1 MDFNFVPS
9 EYQKTIFN
17 FVENGSGN
25 AVINAKAGSAKTTT
39 AVKCLD
45 FIPKNKKVAFFAFN
59 RSIVQEIIRKIGNNP
74 NIDICTFHSLAHK
87 ILVENWGY
95 SFKLNEFK
103 YKSYLS
109 SHVKALSD
117 EVYPSLAKV
126 DREPYLRNINY
137 LIDLVR
143 FNLCETIEDIED
155 VVEKYGITL
164 IANEIDVVEKLFVWG
179 KENINEVDYTDLVWL
194 IHEYGIKTK
203 KYKYDFIF
211 IDEAQDTSPMQHDM
225 VKKCFKRN
233 TRFLALGDY
242 YQCQPAGTK
251 ISLANGQTKNIEDV
265 VVGDKV
271 ITYNQSCS
279 GYYPY
284 YKEGSKY
291 GFEVTKVSERYVDKT
306 IRITTENGL
315 TSEYSY
321 NHICY
326 AKFNREL
333 CAGKY
338 ALYLMCNEDDM
349 WRIGKTQLYKNNNGE
364 KGVSS
369 GFGLSIRTRY
379 ESCEKAYILS
389 VYDTNKEATLMEG
402 LISAKFGIPQVVFN
416 TERACTNKFSNK
428 EIKEYYFK
436 YLGDIK
442 SRVIECLNYFK
453 KDINCPFVEKNS
465 AIKHSRDHMFEIYA
479 CNLFPEIMSVN
490 YLDKSK
496 LECKIKGGREYRFY
510 RYSYTPI
517 IKIDYLFEHKKV
529 YSIEVEKYHNYLADG
544 ILTHNCINAW
554 AGADKDAFK
563 NLLNEPNTIELP
575 LPISYRCP
583 KSVIRHA
590 QRLVPDIEA
599 APNAPEGS
607 VVFDVSQYRATPGDM
622 ILCRTTAPLVKLQTE
637 FLSKNIGCY
646 IKGSEI
652 GKSLIHMVE
661 GTGFENLS
669 VECDREGV
677 MSTLTKN
684 YLKILAKLMDN
695 IDLADAVETDVFL
708 KYYDSVRAIE
718 ILSTGLFNTTQLKDR
733 INTVFKDKSEND
745 ICLST
750 VHKAKGLEAN
760 NVFILCPSLIP
771 SRRATLDWEIEAER
785 NLEYVAITRAKK
797 NLYYIDEKLFSP
809 RKGYSDAATIVQD
822 VMNAAIMIEPIYG
835 KNYLTGA
842 IQKRA
847 EKTDTGDTKTTRTK
861 RKIGANI
868 HKNFLK

>member
-1 MDFNFVPS
+1 FIPS
-9 EYQKTIFN
+9 EYQKTIFK

-109 SHVKALSD
+109 SHVKTLSD

-155 VVEKYGITL
+155 IVEKYGVTL

-225 VKKCFKRN
+225 VKKCFKKN

-242 YQCQPAGTK
+242 YQ
-251 ISLANGQTKNIEDV
+251 
-265 VVGDKV
+265 
-271 ITYNQSCS
+271 
-279 GYYPY
+279 
-284 YKEGSKY
+284 
-291 GFEVTKVSERYVDKT
+291 
-306 IRITTENGL
+306 
-315 TSEYSY
+315 
-321 NHICY
+321 
-326 AKFNREL
+326 
-333 CAGKY
+333 
-338 ALYLMCNEDDM
+338 
-349 WRIGKTQLYKNNNGE
+349 
-364 KGVSS
+364 
-369 GFGLSIRTRY
+369 
-379 ESCEKAYILS
+379 
-389 VYDTNKEATLMEG
+389 
-402 LISAKFGIPQVVFN
+402 
-416 TERACTNKFSNK
+416 
-428 EIKEYYFK
+428 
-436 YLGDIK
+436 
-442 SRVIECLNYFK
+442 
-453 KDINCPFVEKNS
+453 
-465 AIKHSRDHMFEIYA
+465 
-479 CNLFPEIMSVN
+479 
-490 YLDKSK
+490 
-496 LECKIKGGREYRFY
+496 
-510 RYSYTPI
+510 
-517 IKIDYLFEHKKV
+517 
-529 YSIEVEKYHNYLADG
+529 
-544 ILTHNCINAW
+544 CINAW

-607 VVFDVSQYRATPGDM
+607 VVFDVSQYKATPGDM

-695 IDLADAVETDVFL
+695 IDLADAVETDAFL

-797 NLYYIDEKLFSP
+797 NLYYIDETLFSP
-809 RKGYSDAATIVQD
+809 RK
-822 VMNAAIMIEPIYG
+822 
-835 KNYLTGA
+835 
-842 IQKRA
+842 
-847 EKTDTGDTKTTRTK
+847 
-861 RKIGANI
+861 
-868 HKNFLK
+868 

>member
-1 MDFNFVPS
+1 MDFNFIPS
-9 EYQKTIFN
+9 EYQRAIFD
-17 FVENGSGN
+17 FVKNGSGN

-59 RSIVQEIIRKIGNNP
+59 RSIVQEIVRKIGYNP

-87 ILVENWGY
+87 ILTENWGY

-109 SHVKALSD
+109 KHVNALSD
-117 EVYPSLAKV
+117 EVYSSLPKV
-126 DREPYLRNINY
+126 DKQPYLRNINY

-155 VVEKYGITL
+155 IVEKYGVNL
-164 IANEIDVVEKLFVWG
+164 IENEIDVVEKLFVWG
-179 KENINEVDYTDLVWL
+179 KDNITEVDYTDLVWM

-203 KYKYDFIF
+203 KYKYDFVF

-233 TRFLALGDY
+233 TRFIALGD
-242 YQCQPAGTK
+242 
-251 ISLANGQTKNIEDV
+251 
-265 VVGDKV
+265 
-271 ITYNQSCS
+271 
-279 GYYPY
+279 
-284 YKEGSKY
+284 
-291 GFEVTKVSERYVDKT
+291 GF
-306 IRITTENGL
+306 
-315 TSEYSY
+315 
-321 NHICY
+321 
-326 AKFNREL
+326 
-333 CAGKY
+333 
-338 ALYLMCNEDDM
+338 
-349 WRIGKTQLYKNNNGE
+349 Q
-364 KGVSS
+364 
-369 GFGLSIRTRY
+369 
-379 ESCEKAYILS
+379 
-389 VYDTNKEATLMEG
+389 
-402 LISAKFGIPQVVFN
+402 
-416 TERACTNKFSNK
+416 
-428 EIKEYYFK
+428 
-436 YLGDIK
+436 
-442 SRVIECLNYFK
+442 
-453 KDINCPFVEKNS
+453 
-465 AIKHSRDHMFEIYA
+465 
-479 CNLFPEIMSVN
+479 
-490 YLDKSK
+490 
-496 LECKIKGGREYRFY
+496 
-510 RYSYTPI
+510 
-517 IKIDYLFEHKKV
+517 
-529 YSIEVEKYHNYLADG
+529 
-544 ILTHNCINAW
+544 CINAW

-583 KSVIRHA
+583 KAVIRHA

-607 VVFDVSQYRATPGDM
+607 VVFDVSPYKAVPGDM

-637 FLSKNIGCY
+637 FLSNNVGCY

-652 GKSLIHMVE
+652 GKNLINMVE
-661 GTGFENLS
+661 GTGFQNLS
-669 VECDREGV
+669 IECDREGV

-695 IDLADAVETDVFL
+695 IDLADAVETDSFL

-718 ILSTGLFNTTQLKDR
+718 ILSAGLFNTEQLKDR
-733 INTVFKDKSEND
+733 INTIFKDTSNDD

-771 SRRATLDWEIEAER
+771 SRRATLDWEIESER

-797 NLYYIDEKLFSP
+797 NLYYIDEKKFSP
-809 RKGYSDAATIVQD
+809 RKGYSDAATILQD
-822 VMNAAIMIEPIYG
+822 VMSAAILIEPIYG

-842 IQKRA
+842 MQKRA
-847 EKTDTGDTKTTRTK
+847 EKMESGDTKTTKTH

>member
-1 MDFNFVPS
+1 MDFNFIPS
-9 EYQKTIFN
+9 EYQKTIFK

-109 SHVKALSD
+109 SHVKTLSD

-155 VVEKYGITL
+155 VVEKYGVTL

-242 YQCQPAGTK
+242 YQC
-251 ISLANGQTKNIEDV
+251 
-265 VVGDKV
+265 
-271 ITYNQSCS
+271 
-279 GYYPY
+279 
-284 YKEGSKY
+284 
-291 GFEVTKVSERYVDKT
+291 
-306 IRITTENGL
+306 
-315 TSEYSY
+315 
-321 NHICY
+321 
-326 AKFNREL
+326 
-333 CAGKY
+333 
-338 ALYLMCNEDDM
+338 
-349 WRIGKTQLYKNNNGE
+349 
-364 KGVSS
+364 
-369 GFGLSIRTRY
+369 
-379 ESCEKAYILS
+379 
-389 VYDTNKEATLMEG
+389 
-402 LISAKFGIPQVVFN
+402 
-416 TERACTNKFSNK
+416 
-428 EIKEYYFK
+428 
-436 YLGDIK
+436 
-442 SRVIECLNYFK
+442 
-453 KDINCPFVEKNS
+453 
-465 AIKHSRDHMFEIYA
+465 
-479 CNLFPEIMSVN
+479 
-490 YLDKSK
+490 
-496 LECKIKGGREYRFY
+496 
-510 RYSYTPI
+510 
-517 IKIDYLFEHKKV
+517 
-529 YSIEVEKYHNYLADG
+529 
-544 ILTHNCINAW
+544 INAW

-607 VVFDVSQYRATPGDM
+607 VVFDVSQYKATPGDM

-695 IDLADAVETDVFL
+695 IDLADAVETDAFL

-733 INTVFKDKSEND
+733 INTVFKDKSENA

-797 NLYYIDEKLFSP
+797 NLYYIDETLFSP

-847 EKTDTGDTKTTRTK
+847 EKTDTGETKTTRTK